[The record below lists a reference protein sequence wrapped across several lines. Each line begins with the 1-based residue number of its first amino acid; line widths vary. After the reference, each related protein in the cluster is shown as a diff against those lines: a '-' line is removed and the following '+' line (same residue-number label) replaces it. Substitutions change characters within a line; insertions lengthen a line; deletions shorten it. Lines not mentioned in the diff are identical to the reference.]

1 MATAPVSRL
10 EQLDRDHLI
19 HPITEL
25 RIHEVKGPRV
35 IVGGKGI
42 RLETADGRSIIDGFS
57 GLFNINVGHGRTEI
71 ADAVAEQMRKMP
83 YYPSFWDFS
92 NEPAIRLGERLAG
105 LFPADRE
112 LDHFLFTTGGSDANE
127 TNFRTARL
135 YHAVRGDHERKK
147 VLSRRWSYHGITR
160 SAGSATTLPA
170 YHAFYEP
177 EPNFVPT
184 SMPYCFR
191 CEFKKT
197 PPDCELLCANDIEEV
212 IKREGPETV
221 AAVIAEP
228 VQGTGGILVPPPD
241 YFEGLREICDR
252 HGVLLILDEVI
263 TGFGRTGRWFGMEQW
278 NIQPDLVSFAKG
290 ITSGY
295 LPLGGVALRRGV
307 YETIR
312 DQSPKGL
319 PFMGGLTYNNHP
331 SSCAAALA
339 NLDIIER
346 EGLVENSREVGAYLL
361 ESLRQALAEHPL
373 VAEIRG
379 LGMLAAMECTAPGTV
394 DPVGGSPMAFTAAVS
409 TRCWEKG
416 LIARALWENVA
427 LAPPLCTTRSDVDEI
442 VGIVS
447 EAMQEV
453 AEDFPTD

>member
-1 MATAPVSRL
+1 MATVPVSRL

-25 RIHEVKGPRV
+25 RVQEVKGPRV
-35 IVGGKGI
+35 IVGGKGL
-42 RLETADGRSIIDGFS
+42 RLETADGDSVIDGFS
-57 GLFNINVGHGRTEI
+57 GLFNINVGHGRTEL
-71 ADAVAEQMRKMP
+71 ADAVAEQMRRMP

-92 NEPAIRLGERLAG
+92 NEPAILLGERLAG
-105 LFPADRE
+105 LLPADRE

-127 TNFRTARL
+127 PTFRIARL

-160 SAGSATTLPA
+160 AAGSATTLPA

-177 EPNFVPT
+177 EANFLPT

-197 PPDCELLCANDIEEV
+197 PPDCEFLCANDIEEV
-212 IKREGPETV
+212 IEREGAETV

-228 VQGTGGILVPPPD
+228 VQGTGGILIPPPE
-241 YFEGLREICDR
+241 YFGHLREICDR

-263 TGFGRTGRWFGMEQW
+263 TGFGRTGRWFGMEHW
-278 NIQPDLVSFAKG
+278 GIHPDLVSFAKG
-290 ITSGY
+290 ISSGY

-312 DQSPKGL
+312 DKSPKGL

-361 ESLRQALAEHPL
+361 ESLRQALADHPL

-379 LGMLAAMECTAPGTV
+379 IGMLAALECTAPGTV
-394 DPVGGSPMAFTAAVS
+394 DPIDGRPMVFTAAVS

-416 LIARALWENVA
+416 LIARAMWENVA

-447 EAMQEV
+447 EAMREV
-453 AEDFPTD
+453 AEDFPTA